1 MQLNNKKI
9 AGLLSA
15 ATCSLLGT
23 PVQAADDQLAV
34 DTAVLLY
41 SETDRVSAIEPVI
54 SVKKDLGDDEI
65 VTGKLVLDAL
75 TGASAN
81 GATPASTPQTFTRPS
96 GHDTY
101 SAAANETPLD
111 DTFHDTRASLSLN
124 WDKPVDRNNRRN
136 LGVNLSGEFDFIS
149 LGGNALWQ
157 HEMNQ
162 KNTTLTSGISIELD
176 NIKPVGG
183 TPAGLTDT
191 SVRQRTSST
200 ESRELVDLLFG
211 VTQIIDQSSLFQVN
225 YSLSLGSGYMT
236 DPYKLL
242 SVVDGTSGD
251 PDHYLYEKR
260 PDSRTRQSV
269 YGKYKKQLA
278 NRDIVTASYRF
289 MTDDWGVN
297 SHTVDFTY
305 RYKMDSGFFIQ
316 PHLRF
321 YQQSKADFYRYFLV
335 DGDPTPEFASA
346 DYRLGELTTT
356 TVGVKFG
363 KTIDDKH
370 VWSVRLE
377 MYNQSG
383 NSSPSEAVGQLVNQD
398 LFPDVNSIIAQVNY
412 SYKF

>member
-1 MQLNNKKI
+1 MQLKNKKI
-9 AGLLSA
+9 AGLLSL
-15 ATCSLLGT
+15 ATCSLFGNSA
-23 PVQAADDQLAV
+23 QAADNQWDI
-34 DTAVLLY
+34 DSAVLLY
-41 SETDRVSAIEPVI
+41 SEADRVTALEPVI
-54 SVKKDLGDDEI
+54 TASKDLGDDEI
-65 VTGKLVLDAL
+65 ITGKLVLDAL
-75 TGASAN
+75 TGSSAN
-81 GATPASTPQTFTRPS
+81 GAVPASTVQTFTSPS
-96 GHDTY
+96 GRGSYT
-101 SAAANETPLD
+101 AAANETPLD
-111 DTFHDTRASLSLN
+111 DTFHDTRASFSLN

-136 LGVNLSGEFDFIS
+136 LGLNLSSEYDFIS

-162 KNTTLTSGISIELD
+162 KNTTLSGGISIELD

-183 TPAGLTDT
+183 TPEGLTDMT
-191 SVRQRTSST
+191 TRSRISSSET
-200 ESRELVDLLFG
+200 RELVDLLFG
-211 VTQIIDQSSLFQVN
+211 VTQIIDSSSLFQVN
-225 YSLSLGSGYMT
+225 YSVSVGSGYMT

-242 SVVDGTSGD
+242 SVVDGTTGD

-269 YGKYKKQLA
+269 YGKYKKQLD
-278 NRDIVTASYRF
+278 NHDIVTASYRF

-316 PHLRF
+316 PHLRL
-321 YQQSKADFYRYFLV
+321 YQQSAADFYHYFLV
-335 DGDPTPEFASA
+335 NGDPTPEFASA
-346 DYRLGELTTT
+346 DYRLGDLTTT

-383 NSSPSEAVGQLVNQD
+383 DSSPSEAVGQLVNQD
-398 LFPDVNSIIAQVNY
+398 LFPDVNSVIAQVNY
-412 SYKF
+412 SFKF